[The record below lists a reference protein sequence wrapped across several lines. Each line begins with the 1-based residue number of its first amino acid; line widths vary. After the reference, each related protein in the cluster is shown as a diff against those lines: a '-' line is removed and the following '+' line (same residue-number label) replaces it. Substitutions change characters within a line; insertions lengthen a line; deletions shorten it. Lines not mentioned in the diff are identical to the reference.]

1 MIIVDWDLIKE
12 NNSSKT
18 IFFFGENK
26 FDSVNN
32 GLKCG
37 YFFTKASLR
46 LRTGP
51 FVPRVPK
58 TTSDNEQS

>member
-18 IFFFGENK
+18 IFFLGGGENK

-37 YFFTKASLR
+37 YFLQKLR
-46 LRTGP
+46 
-51 FVPRVPK
+51 
-58 TTSDNEQS
+58 SA

>member
-12 NNSSKT
+12 NNFLKI

-26 FDSVNN
+26 FDFVNN

-37 YFFTKASLR
+37 YFL
-46 LRTGP
+46 
-51 FVPRVPK
+51 
-58 TTSDNEQS
+58 

>member
-18 IFFFGENK
+18 IFFLGENK

-37 YFFTKASLR
+37 YFLQKLAPRKNWAFCTTCTKND
-46 LRTGP
+46 
-51 FVPRVPK
+51 V
-58 TTSDNEQS
+58 